1 MKKRILK
8 YLVAFGVLAILAMPT
23 VSLAQA
29 ATPTSIDLGLGDIGT
44 TIGLS
49 SSSPLTTVALLINSI
64 MVILGI
70 VAVGI
75 VLLAG
80 FKWMTAG
87 GNDEKVTEAKKL
99 MGAGVIGLVIILSAW
114 GITTFILE
122 KIVSASGTNI
132 ATPTP

>member
-29 ATPTSIDLGLGDIGT
+29 ATPTPIDLGLGDIGT

-122 KIVSASGTNI
+122 RIVTASGT
-132 ATPTP
+132 TTT

>member
-8 YLVAFGVLAILAMPT
+8 YLVAFGVLAILAMPI
-23 VSLAQA
+23 VSLAQQNA
-29 ATPTSIDLGLGDIGT
+29 TSIDLGLGDIGT

-122 KIVSASGTNI
+122 RIVTASGT
-132 ATPTP
+132 TTT

>member
-8 YLVAFGVLAILAMPT
+8 YLVAFGVLAILAMPI
-23 VSLAQA
+23 VSLAEVNLG
-29 ATPTSIDLGLGDIGT
+29 TSTVTDH
-44 TIGLS
+44 IGLS
-49 SSSPLTTVALLINSI
+49 DDSPLTTAAKLINSI

>member
-8 YLVAFGVLAILAMPT
+8 YLVAFGVLAILAMPI
-23 VSLAQA
+23 VSLAEVNLG
-29 ATPTSIDLGLGDIGT
+29 TSTVTDH
-44 TIGLS
+44 IGLS
-49 SSSPLTTVALLINSI
+49 DDSPLTTAAKLINSI

-132 ATPTP
+132 ATP

>member
-23 VSLAQA
+23 VSLAQQNA
-29 ATPTSIDLGLGDIGT
+29 TSIDLGLGDIGT

-132 ATPTP
+132 ATP

>member
-8 YLVAFGVLAILAMPT
+8 YLVAFGVLAILAMPI
-23 VSLAQA
+23 VSLAEVNLG
-29 ATPTSIDLGLGDIGT
+29 TSTVTDH
-44 TIGLS
+44 IGLS
-49 SSSPLTTVALLINSI
+49 DDSPLTTAAKLINSI

-122 KIVSASGTNI
+122 RIVTASGT
-132 ATPTP
+132 TTT